1 MGNQKQY
8 YPFVPGWNGGFAPAF
23 RENGNN
29 AGQQNQSGIY
39 QKPNWGQIQKPG
51 HSNGSQTQ
59 QPATEETTPAVTLPG
74 MTQMDPYV
82 GKEYVQSDAVT
93 QAQQMLHN
101 MQANKP
107 GAYQSQFQTG
117 LDALMGQIQN
127 RDKFQYDVNS
137 DALYQQVMQNYLAQ
151 GQQAMMDTMGQAAA
165 MTGGYGNSY
174 AQTAGQQMYNQH
186 LLGLAELVP
195 QYQQMALQQY
205 QMEGDQLMDQYQLM
219 LQQEE
224 SAYGRYQ
231 DDLNRYYADLDRAQA
246 AYDNERDYDYS
257 RFADDRDFDYGKY
270 MDDLNYQYQ
279 VGRDQ
284 VADDQ
289 WAQQWAYQQERD
301 KIKDEQWQ
309 KEYEESVRQ
318 FNENLAF
325 QQAQAARSSSGGGG
339 GRSGGGVGSGSGGSS
354 GGDTM
359 SLPMAA
365 AQVAKQYSVEDA
377 VDWVNSTNESQATKN
392 AAIQNAMGVA
402 QTEYYRKQAEALAKN
417 RK

>member
-1 MGNQKQY
+1 MPY
-8 YPFVPGWNGGFAPAF
+8 
-23 RENGNN
+23 
-29 AGQQNQSGIY
+29 
-39 QKPNWGQIQKPG
+39 
-51 HSNGSQTQ
+51 
-59 QPATEETTPAVTLPG
+59 EE
-74 MTQMDPYV
+74 
-82 GKEYVQSDAVT
+82 KKYVQSDAVT
-93 QAQQMLHN
+93 QAQQALQN
-101 MQANKP
+101 QQANKP
-107 GAYQSQFQTG
+107 GAYQSQWQG
-117 LDALMGQIQN
+117 QLDSLSGQIQN
-127 RDKFQYDVNS
+127 RPKFQYDVNA
-137 DALYQQVMQNYLAQ
+137 DALYQQVAQNYMQQ

-165 MTGGYGNSY
+165 LTGGYGNSY
-174 AQTAGQQMYNQH
+174 AQTAGQQQYNKH
-186 LLGLAELVP
+186 LLGLTEMVP
-195 QYQQMALQQY
+195 QFQQMALQQY

-224 SAYGRYQ
+224 LAYGRYQ

-325 QQAQAARSSSGGGG
+325 QQAQAAAAASRS
-339 GRSGGGVGSGSGGSS
+339 SGSGTRRSSTPTTKETGGSQNFMEYMNGLNKAAGN
-354 GGDTM
+354 GGLTTKEATAVITQ
-359 SLPMAA
+359 AA
-365 AQVAKQYSVEDA
+365 KEGLIKKEDQL
-377 VDWVNSTNESQATKN
+377 NYLM
-392 AAIQNAMGVA
+392 IYG
-402 QTEYYRKQAEALAKN
+402 
-417 RK
+417 

>member
-1 MGNQKQY
+1 MEY
-8 YPFVPGWNGGFAPAF
+8 TP
-23 RENGNN
+23 
-29 AGQQNQSGIY
+29 Y
-39 QKPNWGQIQKPG
+39 QEKK
-51 HSNGSQTQ
+51 
-59 QPATEETTPAVTLPG
+59 
-74 MTQMDPYV
+74 
-82 GKEYVQSDAVT
+82 YVQSDAVT
-93 QAQQMLHN
+93 QAQQALQN
-101 MQANKP
+101 QQANKP
-107 GAYQSQFQTG
+107 GQYQSQFQTG
-117 LDALMGQIQN
+117 MNDLMGQIQN
-127 RDKFQYDVNS
+127 RPKFQYDVNA
-137 DALYQQVMQNYLAQ
+137 DALYQQVAQNYMQQ

-174 AQTAGQQMYNQH
+174 AQTAGQQQYNNH
-186 LLGLAELVP
+186 LLGLTEMVP
-195 QYQQMALQQY
+195 QFQQMALQQY
-205 QMEGDQLMDQYQLM
+205 QMEGDQLMDQYNLM

-224 SAYGRYQ
+224 LAYGRYQ

-289 WAQQWAYQQERD
+289 WNQQWQYQQERD
-301 KIKDEQWQ
+301 RVKDEQWQ
-309 KEYEESVRQ
+309 KEYDEMVRQ
-318 FNENLAF
+318 YNENMAW
-325 QQAQAARSSSGGGG
+325 QQAQAARSSSGGRGG
-339 GRSGGGVGSGSGGSS
+339 GSRGGSGSGSSGGSS
-354 GGDTM
+354 GDTM

-377 VDWVNSTNESQATKN
+377 VDWINSLSNVSQAEKN

-417 RK
+417 KK